1 MAFTPNILLA
11 TLRDIKITEITNGSF
26 TDLPGASQQ
35 GHLCMVGEMM
45 LNELFIGS
53 FHADYITI
61 YRNIVKTILR
71 SVVKWSGVKKLC
83 D

>member
-45 LNELFIGS
+45 LN
-53 FHADYITI
+53 
-61 YRNIVKTILR
+61 
-71 SVVKWSGVKKLC
+71 
-83 D
+83 